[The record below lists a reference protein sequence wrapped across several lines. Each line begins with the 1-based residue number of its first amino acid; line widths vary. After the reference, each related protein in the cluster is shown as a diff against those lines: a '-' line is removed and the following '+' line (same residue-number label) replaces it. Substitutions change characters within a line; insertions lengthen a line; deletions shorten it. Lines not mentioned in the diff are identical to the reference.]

1 MTARALIAAFALG
14 ILSLLVA
21 GCGEKPVVYKQG
33 QYQGKPDSKPWDNDL
48 FKGDQGEWEK
58 AVKARNQG
66 QDEYTR
72 AVASAK

>member
-1 MTARALIAAFALG
+1 MIVRKSIAASAIGVLAL
-14 ILSLLVA
+14 LAA
-21 GCGEKPVVYKQG
+21 GCGEQPMIYKQG
-33 QYQGKPDSKPWDNDL
+33 QYQGKPDSKPWDNDQ
-48 FKGDQGEWEK
+48 FKGNQVEWEK